1 MICYKYP
8 TEKKTSGQKNVFR
21 KEQQGKCHWLSDAEK
36 HTKTAARITG
46 PNFGASRWFTVPVG
60 WNAHLFHDT
69 CGNAALVVRKGKS
82 RTFKTFKKP
91 KALHE
96 KKKWPKNE
104 WFASWQ
110 SFDEIMRI
118 VMMNPLTTSLTCE
131 LTSHI
136 VSLDTNCVLL
146 NHKAVWKRRNR
157 PKPQHQKK
165 KTCFADQIFMG
176 PWIQK
181 ETPHTP
187 LLGDFGV
194 RILFLFK
201 QMLAGQPIKTTSIS
215 FEMFLGGWK
224 CPEIHFRR
232 WDLCWGWWLHLK
244 VDAKIKLVATKIKNC
259 LVEFLFFWLCP
270 NLFLLGEISKK
281 FLGMEFLHRIFCYK
295 TALHQSHQSSLLSC
309 SRSKPWSSSSL
320 KAGGAVSPRPRP

>member
-1 MICYKYP
+1 MPLTFRCR
-8 TEKKTSGQKNVFR
+8 KTHQNCCKDHRSKFWSFTVV
-21 KEQQGKCHWLSDAEK
+21 
-36 HTKTAARITG
+36 
-46 PNFGASRWFTVPVG
+46 TVPVG

-110 SFDEIMRI
+110 SFDEMMRI

-136 VSLDTNCVLL
+136 ASLDTNCVLL
-146 NHKAVWKRRNR
+146 NHKAVWKRRNH
-157 PKPQHQKK
+157 PQPQHPKK
-165 KTCFADQIFMG
+165 KTCFADQIFMS

-181 ETPHTP
+181 KTPHTR

-215 FEMFLGGWK
+215 FEMFFGGWK

-232 WDLCWGWWLHLK
+232 WDFCWGWSHLK
-244 VDAKIKLVATKIKNC
+244 VDAKKN
-259 LVEFLFFWLCP
+259 
-270 NLFLLGEISKK
+270 
-281 FLGMEFLHRIFCYK
+281 
-295 TALHQSHQSSLLSC
+295 
-309 SRSKPWSSSSL
+309 
-320 KAGGAVSPRPRP
+320 